1 MIFMQ
6 KGFATLEIIFA
17 TMIIAILMGAAIPNV
32 ARVIDR
38 VALDYET
45 KRLYTDLRFLQSL
58 NRMTNM
64 KDTHF
69 GTLDDNP
76 PINLI
81 VYPERYIFKRNYPN
95 KIYAEHYFSNGVTVS
110 KKNGTEIWQIKFDDM
125 GKVTPA
131 ISDSLMLN
139 SRFKKKTSI
148 IFDSVG
154 RFRGGRE

>member
-17 TMIIAILMGAAIPNV
+17 TMIIAILMGAAIPNA

-45 KRLYTDLRFLQSL
+45 KKLYTDLRFMQSL
-58 NRMTNM
+58 GRMTNM
-64 KDTHF
+64 NDSHF
-69 GTLDDNP
+69 KTNLDNA
-76 PINLI
+76 INLTI
-81 VYPERYIFKRNYPN
+81 YTDRYIFERFSNSKVYG
-95 KIYAEHYFSNGVTVS
+95 EHYFSNGVTAS
-110 KKNGTEIWQIKFDDM
+110 KKNGTEIWQITFDDM

-131 ISDSLMLN
+131 LSNSLTLN
-139 SRFKKKTSI
+139 SRFKKKTNI

-154 RFRGGRE
+154 RFRGGRG